1 MEQTYIAI
9 DLKSFYAS
17 AECVFR
23 NLDPL
28 NTCLV
33 VADQSR
39 SNSTICLAV
48 SPPLKQFGLPGRCR
62 LFEAKQKIAAVNE
75 ERRKKIPDRC
85 FKGKSVFLSELEK
98 HPDYE
103 IDFIIAPPN
112 MGKYITMSSEIFSIY
127 QEMIAEEDIHVYSID
142 EVFINATPYLKIY
155 GISPHELA
163 LLLIKRIIE
172 RTGITATAGI
182 GTNLYLAKV
191 AMDIVA
197 KHIEPDKDGVRI
209 AELNE
214 TAYKRLLWNHEPIT
228 DFWRVGAGTAARLRK
243 LGITTMG
250 DIARTSLN
258 PLDYPVNEESL
269 YKTLGINAEIL
280 IDHAWG
286 YEDCTLSSIKKY
298 RSKSQSVNNGQVLP
312 RPYSFEETKIVVR
325 EMADELRL
333 MLVEKCLTAESL
345 ALYICYDTENTAGGK
360 STPFIHD
367 YLGRTMPK
375 PVHGGVLLKNRNS
388 VTESF
393 GDIAQWIFETIACKD
408 YSVRRLSV
416 TAGIKSLNPMEFEE
430 RGLFDAD
437 NGEIVKQ
444 AFKREQKL
452 QKSVLGMKQKYGKN
466 AVLKAMNLQEGAT
479 QMMRNSQIGGHKA

>member
-1 MEQTYIAI
+1 MEQAYIAI

-28 NTCLV
+28 DTCLV

-39 SNSTICLAV
+39 SDSTICLAV
-48 SPPLKQFGLPGRCR
+48 SPPLKKHGLPGRCR
-62 LFEAKQKIAAVNE
+62 LFEAKQIIDSVNA
-75 ERRKKIPDRC
+75 ERKKKIPDRC
-85 FKGKSVFLSELEK
+85 FKGKSALQSELDR

-103 IDFIIAPPN
+103 FDFIVAPPN
-112 MGKYITMSSEIFSIY
+112 MGKYISVSSKIFSIY

-155 GISPHELA
+155 GISAHELA
-163 LLLIKRIIE
+163 LRLIKKIIE
-172 RTGITATAGI
+172 KTGITATAGI

-197 KHIEPDKDGVRI
+197 KHIAPDRDGVRI

-214 TAYKRLLWNHEPIT
+214 RKYKELLWNHEPIT
-228 DFWRVGAGTAARLRK
+228 DFWRVGTGTAARLRK
-243 LGITTMG
+243 LGIRTMG

-269 YKTLGINAEIL
+269 YKTFGINAEIL

-286 YEDCTLSSIKKY
+286 YEECTLSSIKKY
-298 RSKSQSVNNGQVLP
+298 KSKSRSVNNGQVLP
-312 RPYSFEETKIVVR
+312 RPYSYEETKIVVR
-325 EMADELRL
+325 EMAEELSL

-345 ALYICYDTENTAGGK
+345 SLYLCYDTGNSTAGENV
-360 STPFIHD
+360 PFVQD
-367 YLGRTMPK
+367 YLGRAMPR
-375 PVHGGVLLKNRNS
+375 PVHGGVML
-388 VTESF
+388 
-393 GDIAQWIFETIACKD
+393 GDRFPTAGVLGETAQLIFETIASRD
-408 YSVRRLSV
+408 YTVRRLSL
-416 TAGIKSLNPMEFEE
+416 TAGIRNSNLMESYAG
-430 RGLFDAD
+430 GLFENDSA
-437 NGEIVKQ
+437 EILRQSVR
-444 AFKREQKL
+444 REQRL
-452 QKSVLGMKQKYGKN
+452 QESVLGMKQKYGKN